1 MPNAG
6 WLMNDVTVLIV
17 DRSEIF
23 RAGIVQKLAFQ
34 DGIKLLECD
43 GEHDPVKIVDSHN
56 VNIVLLDIDHPGT
69 KGLEVTR
76 NIIRYYP
83 YTRVIIISSYFNDDE
98 LFEAIKAGASA
109 YIDKRISAEE
119 LLSLIRRV
127 NQGEYAINSSLLSKP
142 GVAERIL
149 KQFQEMASME
159 QGTHKPKTP
168 LTLRE
173 IQILRFIA
181 NGCTNKEVA
190 HRLNISDQTIK
201 NHVSTILRKLNA
213 NDRAH
218 AVAMAVYN
226 HWVTLEEEAVLK

>member
-1 MPNAG
+1 
-6 WLMNDVTVLIV
+6 MNDVTVLIV

-23 RAGIVQKLAFQ
+23 RAGIAQKLACQ
-34 DGIKLLECD
+34 TGIKLLECG
-43 GEHDPVKIVDSHN
+43 GEHDPIKMVDSHN
-56 VNIVLLDIDHPGT
+56 VNVVLLDIDHPGT
-69 KGLEVTR
+69 KGLEVAK

-98 LFEAIKAGASA
+98 LF
-109 YIDKRISAEE
+109 
-119 LLSLIRRV
+119 
-127 NQGEYAINSSLLSKP
+127 YAINSSLLSKP

-159 QGTHKPKTP
+159 QVTHKPKTP